1 MSNYI
6 ITADTTFELTPQQV
20 EQLGIVPIVSYVSLG
35 EEMLNDYPD
44 INASDVFAYVK
55 KSGKLPQTAAA
66 NPGDYEE
73 VFRRLREQDSRPIIH
88 IAKSSGTSSCYENA
102 LIAAREVDNVYVVD
116 SENISGGQGIL
127 TLHAAQ
133 SEITDLEAF
142 LADLE
147 SFKKRIDTSF
157 VIETL
162 EFLHKGGR
170 CSGLAALGANLL
182 KLRPEIV
189 MEEGKMSPGKKYRGS
204 YEKCLQTFMEE
215 RLQDP
220 ERYEDAFIWVCHTL
234 EDPALLERMLEGIRA
249 KNYFK
254 DIVCSSVCSAVATH
268 CGPNTF
274 GLILVRKEA

>member
-6 ITADTTFELTPQQV
+6 ITADTTFELSPQQV

-35 EEMLNDYPD
+35 DEMQDDFPD

-73 VFRRLREQDSRPIIH
+73 IFRSLREKDERPIIH
-88 IAKSSGTSSCYENA
+88 IAKSSGTSSCCENA
-102 LIAAREVDNVYVVD
+102 MIAAREVENVFVVD
-116 SENISGGQGIL
+116 SENISGGQGVL
-127 TLHAAQ
+127 VLRAARSSCESVQ
-133 SEITDLEAF
+133 ELLADLEAF
-142 LADLE
+142 
-147 SFKKRIDTSF
+147 KKRVDMSF

-162 EFLHKGGR
+162 EFLHRGGR

-189 MEEGKMSPGKKYRGS
+189 MEAGKMSPGKKYRGS
-204 YEKCLQTFMEE
+204 YEKCLQAYLEE
-215 RLQDP
+215 RLQDV
-220 ERYEDAFIWVCHTL
+220 EQYDEASVWICHTL
-234 EDPALLERMLEGIRA
+234 EDPQMLERMLDSIRG

-254 DIVCSSVCSAVATH
+254 EIICTSVCSAVATH

-274 GLILVRKEA
+274 GLILIRK